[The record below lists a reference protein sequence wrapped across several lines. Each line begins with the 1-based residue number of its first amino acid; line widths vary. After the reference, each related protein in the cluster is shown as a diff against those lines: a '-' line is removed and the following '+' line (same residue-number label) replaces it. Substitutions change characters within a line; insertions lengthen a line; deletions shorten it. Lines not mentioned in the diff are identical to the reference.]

1 MPKPAPI
8 IPGRGGRPSP
18 PAELSDREKEIWTA
32 CIESRP
38 VNYFTPEVFDLL
50 RAYAMHAVMSQ
61 DLAVE
66 LRKHP
71 TDKLRKMFRQEKM
84 SLCTIASKLRLASK
98 VGEYIKAASR
108 PRSRGRR
115 GEGCGWL
122 TTIRRSHFPSVAAF
136 NLRMSS
142 SSSSAEHFS
151 QQAPPPICRQS
162 P

>member
-18 PAELSDREKEIWTA
+18 PAELSDREKEIWTV

-61 DLAVE
+61 DHAVE

-84 SLCTIASKLRLASK
+84 SLCTIASKLRLCK
-98 VGEYIKAASR
+98 Q
-108 PRSRGRR
+108 GRR
-115 GEGCGWL
+115 VHQSSEQAEVARTPRRRLWL
-122 TTIRRSHFPSVAAF
+122 AHDNPA
-136 NLRMSS
+136 
-142 SSSSAEHFS
+142 
-151 QQAPPPICRQS
+151 
-162 P
+162 